1 MENFHDQIVYGS
13 ESAYYANDY
22 TYINECTD
30 PDVIAQFKEFT
41 QMVNDAKDIVDDLDA
56 RYEAFAQAEA
66 FLLQHALTWPE
77 YYENTWQL
85 TKINDYSKINA
96 LYGIQNYT
104 YKNWETSTEAYTAED
119 YARFAAEA
127 NG

>member
-1 MENFHDQIVYGS
+1 
-13 ESAYYANDY
+13 
-22 TYINECTD
+22 
-30 PDVIAQFKEFT
+30 
-41 QMVNDAKDIVDDLDA
+41 MVNDAKDIVDDLDA

-104 YKNWETSTEAYTAED
+104 YKNWETSTEA
-119 YARFAAEA
+119 
-127 NG
+127 